1 MRLNHA
7 AAKRLFDICFAVI
20 GLLVLSPV
28 LALIALLVKWSDRG
42 PVFFLQERVGQ
53 GGALFWI
60 WKFRTMRA
68 GTDKAGPGITKD
80 GDPRITVVGRWL
92 RKTKLDELP
101 QLWNVLR
108 GDMSFVGPRPEVP
121 RYVAYYTP
129 AQRAV
134 LQLKP
139 GITDRATLAFR
150 HEEDLLA
157 QAADV
162 EAFYVAHCLP
172 KKIEMNLQYGRQAN
186 LWSDIQVIVR
196 TVLPWFD

>member
-20 GLLVLSPV
+20 GLLVLLPV

>member
-60 WKFRTMRA
+60 WKFRTMRV